1 MATTTS
7 RPSHAPNVVL
17 IVGTAPMIP
26 QIRSQVRLLP
36 DGTPTQPDTSRN
48 RPAGAPLKPPPVID
62 GIIDGI
68 EELDFLES
76 GLQCAFTPLAGDLK
90 TTKTDK

>member
-36 DGTPTQPDTSRN
+36 ERQPSRTRLETGPQEQGTQKRVSL
-48 RPAGAPLKPPPVID
+48 RP
-62 GIIDGI
+62 
-68 EELDFLES
+68 
-76 GLQCAFTPLAGDLK
+76 GLSV
-90 TTKTDK
+90 